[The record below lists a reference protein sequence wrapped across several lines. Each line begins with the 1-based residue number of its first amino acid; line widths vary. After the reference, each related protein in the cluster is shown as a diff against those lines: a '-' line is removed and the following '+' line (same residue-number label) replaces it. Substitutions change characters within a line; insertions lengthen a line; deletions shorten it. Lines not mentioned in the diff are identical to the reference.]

1 MHSEETSLHPQNSTT
16 LQEGFTYAMALDHYM
31 GYYTIRLDPA
41 ASKIFTI
48 ISLWENTLV
57 RDYPWALEA

>member
-1 MHSEETSLHPQNSTT
+1 
-16 LQEGFTYAMALDHYM
+16 MALDHYM